1 MRKKGIEKMIKGA
14 MALSLAGAMAVS
26 AGAMAASSGTK
37 SLPALGVATASL
49 GSVTYN
55 NNSGVNVKLTHST
68 SAVSTNKPLY
78 FGLKKQTNPASG
90 RIADDKRYT
99 GLNQSNNLYY
109 TETSVPATHYVHG
122 RTTSAWPKPVT
133 VSASWYKIF

>member
-26 AGAMAASSGTK
+26 AGAMAASSGSK
-37 SLPALGVATASL
+37 SLPAMGAATASL

-55 NNSGVNVKLTHST
+55 NNRGVNVKLTGST
-68 SAVSTNKPLY
+68 KAISTNKPIY
-78 FGLKKQTNPASG
+78 FCLKKQVNPASRG
-90 RIADDKRYT
+90 ITDDKKYT

-109 TETSVPATHYVHG
+109 TETSIPATHYVHG
-122 RTTSAWPKPVT
+122 RTTSAWLTSVT